1 MALGFGFN
9 KTKVLSAAEKFVQ
22 QGKLQNAIV
31 EYEKVVKEDP
41 KDLTVLNTI
50 GDLYA
55 RVGSNEKACEYFKK
69 VGDQYAQNGFTVK
82 AIAIYKKLT
91 KLPPVSPDAII
102 KLAELYTQQGLFNDA
117 RSHYMQVADQLLKS
131 GDNNQAARLFQKIL
145 ELDPENTATQS
156 KLADL
161 YIKLGKK
168 DEARNIYY
176 SAAESLYARSS
187 LDAADE
193 ALSRVLSLD
202 PSNKGALLLRG
213 MIASASGDNVSAIQ
227 YLEQVPDLDSR
238 PDALRAL
245 LRAKLASGSVEG
257 LEAIASKL
265 ITVHNDATGITAL
278 AEWFLTNHHV
288 EAALKL
294 YDDYADRFLSRGP
307 NALHDTL
314 YPLISR
320 IRDNAQALT
329 TMLRLLNKAG
339 DSSHL
344 TEVMELLAHAYVQQG
359 EFSQAR
365 DLYRELSEQ
374 EPENPL
380 HTQNYRQMLAKLGQ
394 DSAMRSLTPE
404 EGSQAFMVEEL
415 EHAAPA
421 VHQTYDPAVE
431 RSIEAALTDAEL
443 FVSYNVPQKAIAPL
457 ENALPLAP
465 RDVNLNQRLAT
476 LYVRAERYADAVR
489 VCQLLSAVYRE
500 AGHGNEGARY
510 AEAAQRYEQ
519 QAARMATPSSAPVAA
534 PVQELRVPPA
544 YVEPIEPEPAA
555 TSTVQEFI
563 LDTPIEDTVTEDT
576 VTDATVELKIPFSA
590 AVPGLET
597 PAGEATVSGFGFE
610 GEEATETPSISPAM
624 AHEIDLSSEWED
636 MLTVESE
643 VIPPPAAAAPLQELT
658 VAEEPAMAS
667 PEPVIPQQIIPAQV
681 VPEPVVSE
689 SSVSEPI
696 SPEPVAA
703 LPDIAAVVA
712 DKVQEI
718 QFYISQGFWD
728 IAQGAIE
735 DLRQIAP
742 ETAQLAEL
750 EATVAAGQNPVP
762 EPAPPEPV
770 MAAPAAIPEPVA
782 PPAVA
787 QPAAVVEPMPIVAP
801 MPVAQP
807 APTVQAIPAVQSAPV
822 AAPTPPSAPPA
833 RVAPPVEEEEFIL
846 DVPDELGPAVEPEPK
861 ILEIPEI
868 SAKPEPATPPAPAPV
883 PVAAA
888 PAIPE
893 KPTEDILGD
902 FVLDL
907 EESLGDFL
915 PDPPQVHLEEVQI
928 EQVQIEQVQPQQ
940 VSAEPAHQVQ
950 LEKDDPL
957 ELLELEPEVLPPPAT
972 MPPPVE
978 VTPPSVAAARSAPP
992 SPMIA
997 AAHPNGQMQDVD
1009 AASVLSDI
1017 LTELREEAEDSS
1029 QETED
1034 PETHYNL
1041 GIAFKEMGL
1050 LDEAI
1055 GELQKVCHA
1064 VDNGSGFSQ
1073 PIQAFTWLAQC
1084 LVDKGVPEAA
1094 VRWYERALKIP
1105 GLDLSSR
1112 CSIYY
1117 DLGAAYESFGD
1128 KKTALANYMEV
1139 YSSNIDFRDVANRIK
1154 ALKS

>member
-9 KTKVLSAAEKFVQ
+9 KTKVLGSAEKFVQ
-22 QGKLQNAIV
+22 QGKLQNAIA
-31 EYEKVVKEDP
+31 EYEKVIKEDP

-55 RVGSNEKACEYFKK
+55 RVGQNEKACEYFKK

-91 KLPPVSPDAII
+91 KLPPVAPDAII

-117 RSHYMQVADQLLKS
+117 RTHYMQVADQLLKS

-176 SAAESLYARSS
+176 SAAESLYSRSS
-187 LDAADE
+187 FDAADE

-213 MIASASGDNVSAIQ
+213 MIASASGDSVSAVQ

-245 LRAKLASGSVEG
+245 LKAKLHSGSIEG
-257 LEAIASKL
+257 LEALASKL
-265 ITVHNDATGITAL
+265 VTVHNDVSGISAL
-278 AEWFLTNHHV
+278 ADWFVANHHV
-288 EAALKL
+288 QDALKL
-294 YDDYADRFLSRGP
+294 YDRYADRFLSRGA
-307 NALHDTL
+307 NALHETL

-320 IRDNAQALT
+320 IRDDAQALT

-344 TEVMELLAHAYVQQG
+344 TEVMELLAHSYVQQG
-359 EFSQAR
+359 EFAQAR
-365 DLYRELSEQ
+365 DLYKELSEQ

-380 HTQNYRQMLAKLGQ
+380 HTQNYRQMLSKLGE

-404 EGSQAFMVEEL
+404 EASQAFMVEEL
-415 EHAAPA
+415 EHSAPV
-421 VHQTYDPAVE
+421 VHQTYDAPVE
-431 RSIEAALTDAEL
+431 KVLEAALTDAEL
-443 FVSYNVPQKAIAPL
+443 FVSYNVPLKAIAPL
-457 ENALPLAP
+457 EKALPLAP

-476 LYVRAERYADAVR
+476 LYVRAERYVDAVR
-489 VCQLLSAVYRE
+489 ACKILSTVYSE
-500 AGHGNEGARY
+500 AGHANEAARY
-510 AEAAQRYEQ
+510 AEAAQKYAE
-519 QAARMATPSSAPVAA
+519 QAAKTSGSAVTVEEIQIPAAA
-534 PVQELRVPPA
+534 PVQAPSAHTSGQVPSAFTSAQVPPT
-544 YVEPIEPEPAA
+544 EPLA
-555 TSTVQEFI
+555 STVQEFV
-563 LDTPIEDTVTEDT
+563 LDTPLEEPVGFVGAATTETLPVADIT
-576 VTDATVELKIPFSA
+576 
-590 AVPGLET
+590 
-597 PAGEATVSGFGFE
+597 AGNLAEGTVSGFGLDF
-610 GEEATETPSISPAM
+610 ETPAETSSPAL

-636 MLTVESE
+636 MLTVETE
-643 VIPPPAAAAPLQELT
+643 QPAIPVEAAPVAAET
-658 VAEEPAMAS
+658 VAAPKE
-667 PEPVIPQQIIPAQV
+667 
-681 VPEPVVSE
+681 
-689 SSVSEPI
+689 I
-696 SPEPVAA
+696 SPEPVAPA
-703 LPDIAAVVA
+703 PAPPPDPASLVS

-718 QFYISQGFWD
+718 RFYIAQGFWE

-735 DLRQIAP
+735 DLRQLAP
-742 ETAQLAEL
+742 DAAQLPEL
-750 EATVAAGQNPVP
+750 EAAVAAGQAP
-762 EPAPPEPV
+762 PPEPV
-770 MAAPAAIPEPVA
+770 QPEPVVVAPADVTHEEPAPAPIEAAPLTVEVPAAAPPPSVPAAAAAFAVPIEIPEPVAATPILEIPEPVA
-782 PPAVA
+782 PAP
-787 QPAAVVEPMPIVAP
+787 EPS
-801 MPVAQP
+801 PVP
-807 APTVQAIPAVQSAPV
+807 LPV
-822 AAPTPPSAPPA
+822 AAVASPPLQ
-833 RVAPPVEEEEFIL
+833 PVEEEFIL
-846 DVPDELGPAVEPEPK
+846 DVPDELAPVVEPKAPVLEIASPPVEPQPLSPPPVVTAAQTPVAVPPPPPAV
-861 ILEIPEI
+861 
-868 SAKPEPATPPAPAPV
+868 
-883 PVAAA
+883 
-888 PAIPE
+888 PE
-893 KPTEDILGD
+893 KAAEDILGD

-907 EESLGDFL
+907 EQTLGDFI
-915 PDPPQVHLEEVQI
+915 PEPETPVSLE
-928 EQVQIEQVQPQQ
+928 
-940 VSAEPAHQVQ
+940 AD
-950 LEKDDPL
+950 DDPL
-957 ELLELEPEVLPPPAT
+957 GIAPPVQPPPKVPVVQT
-972 MPPPVE
+972 PPPKAPAIH
-978 VTPPSVAAARSAPP
+978 TPSPAAAT
-992 SPMIA
+992 
-997 AAHPNGQMQDVD
+997 AHTNGQMQDVD
-1009 AASVLSDI
+1009 AALVLNDI
-1017 LTELREEAEDSS
+1017 LSELQEDGGETA
-1029 QETED
+1029 QEPAD

-1064 VDNGSGFSQ
+1064 VDDGVGFSQ

>member
-9 KTKVLSAAEKFVQ
+9 KTKVLSSAEKFVQ

-31 EYEKVVKEDP
+31 EYEKVTKEDP

-55 RVGSNEKACEYFKK
+55 RVGQNEKACEYFKK

-91 KLPPVSPDAII
+91 KLPPVAPEAII

-117 RSHYMQVADQLLKS
+117 RSHYMQVADQLLKA

-168 DEARNIYY
+168 EEARNIYY

-202 PSNKGALLLRG
+202 PTNKGALLLRG
-213 MIASASGDNVSAIQ
+213 MIASASGDNASAIQ

-245 LRAKLASGSVEG
+245 LRAKLQSGNVEG

-265 ITVHNDATGITAL
+265 ITVHNDVSGISAL
-278 AEWFLTNHHV
+278 ADWFLTNHHV

-294 YDDYADRFLSRGP
+294 YDDYADRFLSRGR
-307 NALHDTL
+307 NTLHETL

-320 IRDNAQALT
+320 IRDNSEALI

-344 TEVMELLAHAYVQQG
+344 TEVMELLAHAYVQKG

-365 DLYRELSEQ
+365 DLYKELSEQ

-380 HTQNYRQMLAKLGQ
+380 HTQNYRQMLSKLGE

-404 EGSQAFMVEEL
+404 EASQAFMVEEL

-421 VHQTYDPAVE
+421 IHQTYDPVVE

-443 FVSYNVPQKAIAPL
+443 FVSYNVPLKAIAPL
-457 ENALPLAP
+457 ENALPMAP

-489 VCQLLSAVYRE
+489 VCNVLSAVYSE
-500 AGHGNEGARY
+500 SGHATESARY
-510 AEAAQRYEQ
+510 AEAAEKYAE
-519 QAARMATPSSAPVAA
+519 QAARTGSVAVEIPTLVVPAA
-534 PVQELRVPPA
+534 PVVPALP
-544 YVEPIEPEPAA
+544 VEPPSPEAL

-563 LDTPIEDTVTEDT
+563 LDTPIEEARFGGIAEAETLPARDRYEPVMGE
-576 VTDATVELKIPFSA
+576 AGSS
-590 AVPGLET
+590 GLGLEHEET
-597 PAGEATVSGFGFE
+597 PASPT
-610 GEEATETPSISPAM
+610 SPAM

-636 MLTVESE
+636 MLTVEPETAVPKASA
-643 VIPPPAAAAPLQELT
+643 PPVVVPVVPLATAPI
-658 VAEEPAMAS
+658 VAETP
-667 PEPVIPQQIIPAQV
+667 IIPEEAA
-681 VPEPVVSE
+681 PEPVVA
-689 SSVSEPI
+689 V
-696 SPEPVAA
+696 
-703 LPDIAAVVA
+703 PDIAAVVA

-718 QFYISQGFWD
+718 QFYIAQGFWE

-742 ETAQLAEL
+742 DAAQLQEL
-750 EATVAAGQNPVP
+750 EAAVVAGQAPPPEPAHAPPEPVVAAPPIVAIPEPVSPVPVEAAPPTAETVVAPVAPAAAIPISVP
-762 EPAPPEPV
+762 EPAPTPVVVVPETPV
-770 MAAPAAIPEPVA
+770 PETVAVPETLPPQVTAPAIPIAIPEPVA
-782 PPAVA
+782 PPPAVA
-787 QPAAVVEPMPIVAP
+787 AQVVELT
-801 MPVAQP
+801 PV
-807 APTVQAIPAVQSAPV
+807 V
-822 AAPTPPSAPPA
+822 APTPPSALVTPQ
-833 RVAPPVEEEEFIL
+833 VSAPSPLEEEEFIL
-846 DVPDELGPAVEPEPK
+846 DVPDDLVPAAEVEGK
-861 ILEIPEI
+861 ILEIPGIVVE
-868 SAKPEPATPPAPAPV
+868 PEPLTPPLSVPAPATPLVAVPADA
-883 PVAAA
+883 
-888 PAIPE
+888 PE
-893 KPTEDILGD
+893 KATEDILGD

-907 EESLGDFL
+907 EESLGDFI
-915 PDPPQVHLEEVQI
+915 PEPGSQSVLE
-928 EQVQIEQVQPQQ
+928 
-940 VSAEPAHQVQ
+940 AEP
-950 LEKDDPL
+950 EPL
-957 ELLELEPEVLPPPAT
+957 DIPR
-972 MPPPVE
+972 PVE
-978 VTPPSVAAARSAPP
+978 VSPS
-992 SPMIA
+992 IA
-997 AAHPNGQMQDVD
+997 APVPISPLAATAHVNGGIQGADV
-1009 AASVLSDI
+1009 ASVLSEI
-1017 LTELREEAEDSS
+1017 LSELREEADEAS
-1029 QETED
+1029 QEAED

-1064 VDNGSGFSQ
+1064 VDDGTGFSQ

-1094 VRWYERALKIP
+1094 VRWYERALKLP

-1117 DLGAAYESFGD
+1117 DLGAAYEAFGD